1 LLAPDS
7 GKYEDPISQLLTEE
21 DMRELVESS
30 SGIDTSFS
38 NFFSASC
45 DDVDDSSFFFTDEG
59 EKTEPELRSET
70 ETRPEDTESL
80 ASSVASD
87 TSSKNQRTN
96 SLQSKLKNKPLK
108 TASSLVQTSLFLVS
122 EEKEKDLL
130 LRLNSCPRAVY
141 HDPVARRFR
150 RKLMLRQLK
159 RSKGLNL
166 FDLDKSVSD
175 TLNTTLRYQLSADGV
190 FPVENRNMSGDIA
203 DEIRAKPLKQVT
215 ASTTV
220 TTGNVLDRYLA
231 SPRMLPSSR
240 PRTGSFLTRLIGGDS
255 QTLYS
260 PITSPYTSRIL
271 KPFIRRDYESRPL
284 KLRLLQ
290 EIVSRYYRNDPEW
303 RPPPVAPIDY
313 CYVQPHHIPSVNA
326 MCREFFWPGIDLSEC
341 LQYPDFSCVVLYKK
355 FVIGFAF
362 MVPDV
367 KYNEAYISF
376 VLVHPE
382 WRRGGIGTYMIYH
395 LIQTCMGKDVTLHVS
410 VTNPAMLMYQKFG
423 FKPEEFILD
432 FYNRYLPDDSP
443 QCRHAFFLRLRR

>member
-1 LLAPDS
+1 
-7 GKYEDPISQLLTEE
+7 
-21 DMRELVESS
+21 M
-30 SGIDTSFS
+30 
-38 NFFSASC
+38 AST
-45 DDVDDSSFFFTDEG
+45 VT
-59 EKTEPELRSET
+59 
-70 ETRPEDTESL
+70 
-80 ASSVASD
+80 SD
-87 TSSKNQRTN
+87 TSSKNPRSD
-96 SLQSKLKNKPLK
+96 SLQTKVKNKSIK
-108 TASSLVQTSLFLVS
+108 TTANLAETSLFLVS
-122 EEKEKDLL
+122 EEKEKEILL
-130 LRLNSCPRAVY
+130 TLNSCPKAVY

-150 RKLMLRQLK
+150 RKLILRQLK
-159 RSKGLNL
+159 RSKGLQV
-166 FDLDKSVSD
+166 FDLDKSVSEAVSS
-175 TLNTTLRYQLSADGV
+175 TLRYQWTPDGAV
-190 FPVENRNMSGDIA
+190 PIENRKTSTDIA
-203 DEIRAKPLKQVT
+203 EETQGKLLKQGAT
-215 ASTTV
+215 AAFA
-220 TTGNVLDRYLA
+220 TTGNILDRYLA

-240 PRTGSFLTRLIGGDS
+240 PKTCSFLTRLIGGDL
-255 QTLYS
+255 QTLYR

-284 KLRLLQ
+284 KLQLLQ
-290 EIVSRYYRNDPEW
+290 EIVARYHRNDPDW

-326 MCREFFWPGIDLSEC
+326 MCREFFWQGIDLSEC

-367 KYNEAYISF
+367 NYNEAYISF